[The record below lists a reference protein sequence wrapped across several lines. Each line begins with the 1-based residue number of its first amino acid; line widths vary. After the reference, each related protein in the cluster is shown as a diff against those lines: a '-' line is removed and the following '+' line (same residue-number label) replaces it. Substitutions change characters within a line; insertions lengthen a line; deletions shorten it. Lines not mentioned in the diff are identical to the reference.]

1 MARAPEAWLSVP
13 KPSLAP
19 RVKLFCFPY
28 AGGSAAVY
36 RPWADVLPPDIE
48 VNAIQLPG
56 REWRLKE
63 PPIDSLEV
71 LLSELMVVLAPS
83 MDIPFA
89 FFGHSLGALVSF
101 ELARTLRRER
111 HIEPVHLFVS
121 AYRAPQ
127 LPNDEPQMH
136 DAIEEDVVTALRSM
150 RGTPDDVLGNRD
162 LMELLL
168 PALRADFAIADRYE
182 YVDEPPL
189 SAPISVFGGL
199 GDADF
204 ERRQLEPWAA
214 QTTGAFKLRMM
225 PGSHFFINE
234 AADLLL
240 RALFNDLMV
249 VEAT

>member
-1 MARAPEAWLSVP
+1 MVNASQAWLSVP
-13 KPSLAP
+13 KPTLAP
-19 RVKLFCFPY
+19 RVRLFCFPY
-28 AGGSAAVY
+28 AGGTAAIY

-48 VNAIQLPG
+48 LNAIQLPG
-56 REWRLKE
+56 REWRVKE
-63 PPIDSLEV
+63 PPIDSLDV
-71 LLSELMVVLAPS
+71 LLSELMTAIAPS

-101 ELARTLRRER
+101 ELARALRREDR
-111 HIEPVHLFVS
+111 MQPAHLFVS

-127 LPNDEPQMH
+127 LPNDEPQLR
-136 DAIEEDVVTALRSM
+136 DATEEELVTVLRHI
-150 RGTPDDVLGNRD
+150 RGTPDDVLGNSD

-168 PALRADFAIADRYE
+168 PALRADFAIAGRYE

-199 GDADF
+199 GDAIFDH
-204 ERRQLEPWAA
+204 RKLEPWAA

-234 AADLLL
+234 GVDLLL
-240 RALFNDLMV
+240 RSVFNDLMV
-249 VEAT
+249 VTAT